1 MESSTTRLGFRLSCS
16 VLPLAAAVSALALP
30 LNTYAQGEGFALEE
44 VVVTARK
51 RAESMQEVPVAVS
64 AFNAESLKSLGI
76 SNIKDMDGIVP
87 GLNMGGGGNGTKG
100 DSNPFIRGV
109 GQRETKVTVDTAVG
123 TYIDG
128 IYVGRAAG
136 ALMDAVDVQSMQVL
150 RGPQGTL
157 FGKNTTGGAIVI
169 ETTKPGPDFGGHV
182 DVTYGN
188 LGRRN
193 ASAAVNVPLI
203 ADTLYGRVT
212 AASTKTD
219 GYVENVADGKKWN
232 DDDRMMAI
240 GQLRW
245 DASEDV
251 VVDFLWSATK
261 TRQMSR
267 GQKCKFLG
275 DALVAAGDTSG
286 KSLLETVYDTNTDST
301 AEELCNASGKDLPSD
316 QFVSDLNSIS
326 PTFRQSIYEVD
337 TQMAGLTVDWNMG
350 ELLGFESLSLKSIT
364 GWRLTEQ
371 KADEDLDGNGAALI
385 GRIQPIA
392 NETNQY
398 SQEFQFTGSA
408 MDGRLNATV
417 GLFAFLEQ
425 TDDDWLQD
433 YAAYSAETTTPN
445 MQLLAQS
452 NLTERETENK
462 AWAVFSQLSYDFT
475 EQLEVTAG
483 IRYTE
488 EERET
493 SYQEAKVYLPSIGNG
508 TFCPGGSCPTQIN
521 PTDGNLTHQFSAP
534 GAVPFSQWQYGYDA
548 NLNGSLEAREVGQFG
563 QDSKSRKDYDMSPS
577 LSIKYRASDEF
588 MDSVSLDEMMTFV
601 TLSKGFRSGGIVVDN
616 GDFEEDGFNGIN
628 DLDSFEPET
637 VENIEIGVK
646 LDAFDSRLRAN
657 MAAYYTDYQDI
668 QVTTVV
674 PNALGIP
681 LPAIDNAGKAII
693 QGVEGEFTLL
703 PMEALRL
710 TASFAYTDAD
720 YKEYL
725 VAVDGSGDLVDRA
738 DEPMPRV
745 AEWTAFISAD
755 VFIHVDD
762 LGTFIPS
769 VSAQYSSEI
778 YHGFD
783 RESFLVEDQITS
795 DSVIF
800 YGARLTWQ
808 LVDDRTTVTL
818 WGKNLTNE
826 DEYLVGG
833 VPLVGVAR
841 STGAIYSEPR
851 SYGLDIS
858 YVFGD

>member
-16 VLPLAAAVSALALP
+16 ILPLAAAISSAALP
-30 LNTYAQGEGFALEE
+30 LNTYAQGQGFALEE

-51 RAESMQEVPVAVS
+51 RAESIQEVPVAVS
-64 AFNAESLKSLGI
+64 AFDGDSLKSLGI

-100 DSNPFIRGV
+100 DSNPYIRGV

-169 ETTKPGPDFGGHV
+169 ETTKPGPDLGGKL

-193 ASAAVNVPLI
+193 ASGAINVPLI
-203 ADTLYGRVT
+203 EDTLYSRLTV
-212 AASTKTD
+212 ASTKND
-219 GYVENVADGKKWN
+219 GYMENVADGKKWN

-251 VVDFLWSATK
+251 VVDLLWSGTK

-267 GQKCKFLG
+267 GQKCQFLG
-275 DALVAAGDTSG
+275 PELIAAGAG
-286 KSLLETVYDTNTDST
+286 NKSLLETVYDTNTNVT
-301 AEELCNASGKDLPSD
+301 AEALCNASGKDLPND
-316 QFVSDLNSIS
+316 QFVSELNGNNLG
-326 PTFRQSIYEVD
+326 FRQSIYEVD
-337 TQMAGLTVDWNMG
+337 TQMVGMTVAWDMG
-350 ELLGFESLSLKSIT
+350 EMLGFENLSLKSIT

-371 KADEDLDGNGAALI
+371 KADEDLDGSGAALI
-385 GRIQPIA
+385 GRVQPIA

-398 SQEFQFTGSA
+398 SQELQFTGMA
-408 MDGRLNATV
+408 MQGRLNATL
-417 GLFAFLEQ
+417 GLYAFAEES
-425 TDDDWLQD
+425 DDDWLQD
-433 YAAYSAETTTPN
+433 YAAYSAETTTTN

-452 NLTERETENK
+452 NLTERATDNQ
-462 AWAVFSQLSYDFT
+462 AWAVFGQLSYDFT
-475 EQLEVTAG
+475 EQLEVTVG
-483 IRYTE
+483 MRYTE

-493 SYQEAKVYLPSIGNG
+493 TYQEARVYLPSIGNG
-508 TFCPGGSCPTQIN
+508 EFCPGRICETQIN
-521 PTDGNLTHQFSAP
+521 PTSGNLTHQFSQP
-534 GAVPFSQWQYGYDA
+534 GSVPFDQWQYGYDA
-548 NLNGSLEAREVGQFG
+548 NGNGSLELREVGKFG
-563 QDSKSRKDYDMSPS
+563 TETKSRKDDDWSPS
-577 LSIKYRASDEF
+577 LSVKYRASADF
-588 MDSVSLDEMMTFV
+588 MDSMSLDDAMTFI
-601 TLSKGFRSGGIVVDN
+601 TISKGFRSGGVVAGNADN
-616 GDFEEDGFNGIN
+616 SGSGIN
-628 DLDSFEPET
+628 DLESFEPET
-637 VENIEIGVK
+637 VENIELGFK
-646 LDAFDSRLRAN
+646 LDAFDNRLRAN

-681 LPAIDNAGKAII
+681 LPAIDNAGKAVI

-703 PMEALRL
+703 PIEALRL

-725 VAVDGSGDLVDRA
+725 VATDGTGELVERA

-745 AEWTAFISAD
+745 AEWTAFLSAD
-755 VFIHVDD
+755 VFLYTEA

-769 VSAQYSSEI
+769 ISAQYSSEI

-783 RESFLVEDQITS
+783 RESFLVEDKITA

-800 YGARLTWQ
+800 YSARLTWQ
-808 LVDDRTTVTL
+808 LTDDRTTVTL

-826 DEYLVGG
+826 DDYLVGG
-833 VPLVGVAR
+833 IPLVGVAR
-841 STGAIYSEPR
+841 SAGSVYAEPR
-851 SYGLDIS
+851 TYGLNIS

>member
-1 MESSTTRLGFRLSCS
+1 MESSTTRLGFRLTCS
-16 VLPLAAAVSALALP
+16 MLPLAAAISAVALP
-30 LNTYAQGEGFALEE
+30 LNAYAQGQGFALEE

-109 GQRETKVTVDTAVG
+109 GQRETKVTIDTAVG

-169 ETTKPGPDFGGHV
+169 ETTKPGPDLGGHA

-193 ASAAVNVPLI
+193 ASAAVNIPLI
-203 ADTLYGRVT
+203 DNSLYSRVT
-212 AASTKTD
+212 VASTKSD
-219 GYVENVADGKKWN
+219 GYAENVADGRSWN

-245 DASEDV
+245 DANEDV
-251 VVDFLWSATK
+251 MVDLLWSGTK

-275 DALVAAGDTSG
+275 DELAIAAGATN
-286 KSLLETVYDTNTDST
+286 KSLIETVYDTNTGLT
-301 AEELCNASGKDLPSD
+301 AESLCKASGVDLPND
-316 QFVSDLNSIS
+316 QFVSELTGND
-326 PTFRQSIYEVD
+326 PVFRQSIYEVD
-337 TQMAGLTVDWNMG
+337 TQMVGLTVAWDMG
-350 ELLGFESLSLKSIT
+350 ELLGFESLSLKSIS

-371 KADEDLDGNGAALI
+371 KADEDLDGNGAALT

-398 SQEFQFTGSA
+398 SQEFQFTGMA

-417 GLFAFLEQ
+417 GLFAFVEK

-433 YAAYSAETTTPN
+433 YAAYSSQTTTAN
-445 MQLLAQS
+445 TMLLAQS
-452 NLTERETENK
+452 NLTERSTENE
-462 AWAVFSQLSYDFT
+462 AWAVFGQLSYDFT

-493 SYQEAKVYLPSIGNG
+493 FYQEAKVYLPSIGNG
-508 TFCPGGSCPTQIN
+508 VFCPGGNCLTQIN
-521 PTDGNLTHQFSAP
+521 PTSGNLTHQFSAP
-534 GAVPFSQWQYGYDA
+534 GSVPFSQWQYGYDA
-548 NLNGSLEAREVGQFG
+548 NGNGSLEAREVGQFG
-563 QDSKSRKDYDMSPS
+563 QDSDSRKDDDWSPS
-577 LSIKYRASDEF
+577 LSVKYRASDELI
-588 MDSVSLDEMMTFV
+588 DSTSINEMMTFI

-616 GDFEEDGFNGIN
+616 LDISGNGIN

-637 VENIEIGVK
+637 VENIEIGIK

-657 MAAYYTDYQDI
+657 MAAYYTDYKDI
-668 QVTTVV
+668 QVTTIV

-681 LPAIDNAGKAII
+681 LPAIDNAGKAVI

-725 VAVDGSGDLVDRA
+725 VAVDGTGVQVDRA

-755 VFIHVDD
+755 VFLHSDD

-769 VSAQYSSEI
+769 VSAQYSSPI

-783 RESFLVEDQITS
+783 RESFTVEDQLTS

-808 LVDDRTTVTL
+808 LTDDRTTVTL

-841 STGAIYSEPR
+841 SSGSIYAEPR